1 MKFLK
6 YLGITIG
13 VLVVV
18 AGIAWLLRTDPI
30 GPLSG
35 KMLSGAVQPYPD
47 DWSFVE
53 QHPLCALE
61 TRVDDPH
68 SVTTICFVHE
78 GNLMIPASDGST
90 KTWPKYVLADAR
102 VRVKVGDAVYPARA
116 VRVTEIDTD
125 AVMASALAKYG
136 DLTADGGAP
145 LPDIWL
151 SQISARDD
159 S

>member
-6 YLGITIG
+6 YLGYAIAA
-13 VLVVV
+13 LVVL
-18 AGIAWLLRTDPI
+18 AGIAWLLRTDPM
-30 GPLSG
+30 GPLAG
-35 KMLSGAVQPYPD
+35 KMLSGAEQPYPD
-47 DWSFVE
+47 DWSFVDS
-53 QHPLCALE
+53 HPLCALE

-78 GNLMIPASDGST
+78 GSLMIPASEGST

-102 VRVKVGDAVYPARA
+102 VRVKVGESVYPARA

-125 AVMASALAKYG
+125 AVMASALTKYG
-136 DLTADGGAP
+136 DLAADGGAP
-145 LPDIWL
+145 PPDIWL
-151 SQISARDD
+151 FQISGRDD